1 MVQRWQNHWKTINAD
16 GALEKNINHS
26 IAPKKWPSNRSIG
39 DGDNAV
45 VSGVGDTGN
54 DICDMIF
61 DICAGGDSGDGA
73 GGGVGD
79 NWKQEA

>member
-1 MVQRWQNHWKTINAD
+1 M
-16 GALEKNINHS
+16 
-26 IAPKKWPSNRSIG
+26 
-39 DGDNAV
+39 
-45 VSGVGDTGN
+45 SGVGDTGN

-79 NWKQEA
+79 N